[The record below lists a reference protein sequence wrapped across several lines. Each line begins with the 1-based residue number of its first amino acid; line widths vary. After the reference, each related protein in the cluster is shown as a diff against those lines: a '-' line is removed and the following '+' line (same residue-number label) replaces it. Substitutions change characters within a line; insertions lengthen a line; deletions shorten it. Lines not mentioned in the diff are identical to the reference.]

1 MILRVTAVPCDQF
14 FLDPLGLPVFTDVR
28 PPHREAGR
36 VDFRLGGV
44 LSRWL
49 REGLIDPASPTPVLF
64 SPGSGGTFPVLLVA
78 GAGAFGQLS
87 APAVERLLAGMTE
100 TFLQAKVPLFAL
112 AVRDFKRANT
122 PARDSAETILRGLAH
137 GVSLAGAPVEAVVR
151 LHWDED
157 EADAL
162 LHELKRVRHHHP
174 ATKEWTVEREPM
186 DSEWMGIDSDK

>member
-14 FLDPLGLPVFTDVR
+14 YQDPLGVPVFSDVR

-36 VDFRLGGV
+36 VDFRLGGI

-49 REGLIDPASPTPVLF
+49 REGLVDPGSPTPMLF
-64 SPGSGGTFPVLLVA
+64 APGSGACFPVLLVT

-100 TFLQAKVPLFAL
+100 TFLQAKTPLFAL
-112 AVRDFKRANT
+112 AARDFKRANT

-137 GVSLAGAPVEAVVR
+137 GASLMASTDEAVIR
-151 LHWDED
+151 LHWDAG
-157 EADAL
+157 EAEAL
-162 LHELKRVRHHHP
+162 LHELKRARHHHP
-174 ATKEWTVEREPM
+174 ATKDWTVEREPF
-186 DSEWMGIDSDK
+186 DAEWIGIEKI